1 MSARAY
7 PLNPAPEGDAR
18 FTRGLSIDVADVLV
32 RHGYPEPANGL
43 DWVELQLALFRF
55 LYGKGGAA

>member
-1 MSARAY
+1 MSDRSF
-7 PLNPAPEGDAR
+7 PLSPQPEDDAR

-32 RHGYPEPANGL
+32 RHGYPEPTGL

-55 LYGKGGAA
+55 LYETGGAA

>member
-1 MSARAY
+1 MSDRAY
-7 PLNPAPEGDAR
+7 PLSPQPEDDAR

-32 RHGYPEPANGL
+32 QHGYPELAGL

>member
-7 PLNPAPEGDAR
+7 PLNPAPEDDAR

-32 RHGYPEPANGL
+32 RHGYPEPTGL